1 MSNVRRGRQVERHLI
16 TLIRLLRRHGHC
28 RHQFHGRINDPT
40 DLALTPS
47 VLRRH
52 DFGQNVLLQEARD
65 PRERAAGEL
74 EVIRR
79 TLIVLPTSA
88 FSARSAICVRCA
100 IIAVTSRSSAGV
112 RAATNRSW
120 AAKKS

>member
-79 TLIVLPTSA
+79 NANRPANVRLLGQIGNIVSDAPS
-88 FSARSAICVRCA
+88 
-100 IIAVTSRSSAGV
+100 SR
-112 RAATNRSW
+112 
-120 AAKKS
+120 